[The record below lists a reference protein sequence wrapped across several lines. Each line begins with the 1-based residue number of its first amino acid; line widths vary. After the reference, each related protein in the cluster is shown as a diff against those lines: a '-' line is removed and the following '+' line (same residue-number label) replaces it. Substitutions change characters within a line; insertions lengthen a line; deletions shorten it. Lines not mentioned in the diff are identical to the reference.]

1 MRGIEMGISDILDSY
16 SKEYWDFKNAKNE
29 GIHKIANYPA
39 PMVAPMQHELLQLLV
54 NENPDYRRLLD
65 PFHGTGV
72 TLVEGQEVGLDVFG
86 IDINPYAHIISLA
99 KLEKYN
105 PIEVEKANERVL
117 SRIAQLKARGNWEK
131 HSFEN
136 INKWFRRDVIEDLS
150 IIRTVIKKE
159 TDKSVKH
166 YYWLCFGEIVKKY
179 SNTRTSTF
187 KLHAKEAEKINAMEN
202 HIFADFQNKIS
213 ETYKLIGYPAL
224 GNFQLE
230 CGDSNLIMKKMDSE
244 SFDIICT
251 SPPYGD
257 NGTTVT
263 YGQFSTLQLLW
274 IDNSDFEYDISC
286 IENFSRLDSLSLG
299 GTLSRNNAFYCSP
312 LVNQYIEKISPHKRK
327 KIIQFYSDYENSFR
341 TMTRLLKS
349 GGSMV
354 LTLGNRKVDGIE
366 FPFSGINI
374 DLAEQYNMK
383 VEYVITRN
391 IINKRMPRRVSRLS
405 DGQSVSSMSE
415 ETTLLLKK
423 GC

>member
-1 MRGIEMGISDILDSY
+1 MSLVEKLESY
-16 SKEYWDFKNAKNE
+16 SEDYWDFKNAKND

-54 NENPDYRRLLD
+54 NENPNYHNMLD

-86 IDINPYAHIISLA
+86 IDINPYAHIITLA
-99 KLEKYN
+99 KLEKYD
-105 PIEVEKANERVL
+105 PREIELANIKIINCIEE
-117 SRIAQLKARGNWEK
+117 LKTKNDIKLHA
-131 HSFEN
+131 FDN
-136 INKWFRRDVIEDLS
+136 IEKWFRKDVIKDLS
-150 IIRTVIKKE
+150 IVRIAIINEKNIKNRR
-159 TDKSVKH
+159 

-187 KLHAKEAEKINAMEN
+187 KLHAKELEKINEMEN
-202 HIFADFQNKIS
+202 HIFEDFKEKIE
-213 ETYKLIGYPAL
+213 ETYKLIGYPPL
-224 GNFQLE
+224 GNFQLK
-230 CGDSNLIMKKMDSE
+230 CGDSNQIMKELEDK

-274 IDNSDFEYDISC
+274 IDNLDFKYDISC

-299 GTLSRNNAFYCSP
+299 GTLSRNNAFYCSQ
-312 LVNQYIEKISPHKRK
+312 LVIQYIEKISFHKRR
-327 KIIQFYSDYENSFR
+327 KIMQFYSDYENSFR
-341 TMTRLLKS
+341 AMTRLLKD

-354 LTLGNRKVDGIE
+354 LTLGNRKVDGLE
-366 FPFSGINI
+366 FPFTGINTE
-374 DLAEQYNMK
+374 LAEHYGLK
-383 VEYVITRN
+383 VEYIITRN
-391 IINKRMPRRVSRLS
+391 IINKRMPKRVSRLS
-405 DGQSVSSMSE
+405 DGQSVNSMSK

-423 GC
+423 ER